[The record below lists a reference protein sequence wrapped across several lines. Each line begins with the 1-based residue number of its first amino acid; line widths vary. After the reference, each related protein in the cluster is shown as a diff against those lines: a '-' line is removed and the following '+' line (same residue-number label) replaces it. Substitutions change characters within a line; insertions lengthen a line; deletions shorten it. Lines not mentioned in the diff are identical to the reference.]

1 MLMKRVLSSLIYKQ
15 IYFFIS
21 LIILI
26 SLFKLLDP
34 KEYYYYG
41 SLSIVFLFLRN
52 IIDTISIQ
60 LYLKFQIDFFKHKF
74 IFLLLIL
81 NISILFF
88 LDFNIIQKLEASSVL
103 ILSYYLSSKC
113 IPYICYL
120 NKEADYKRYNIIISI
135 SEIMSFSVFVLFKNE
150 LIIAILLKNIFYFLF
165 QLILFKLFVK
175 SKEIVFKETTDKII
189 NEFSLFF
196 IFNFF
201 SKNLD
206 KIIVSF
212 LFGNI
217 VFSLYER
224 SMALIRAVISVFSF
238 SIAPALLLSLK
249 EIEDRKL
256 TRLYLRYQQ
265 ILFGLAFLGLIIYN
279 ITLPFFSAYI
289 GGSWSELITYLNGL
303 VLAVPIMLM
312 IGNTSQ
318 FYINQSETRL
328 NLLSAIL
335 SFVTVMLYVL
345 LASFIFEEF
354 TQVARYMFIPFFI
367 NLLQINYLYLI
378 KIRKEAFPLFVS
390 SITIQ
395 LIYILLCLI

>member
-1 MLMKRVLSSLIYKQ
+1 MLIKRVLSSLIYKQ
-15 IYFFIS
+15 IYFFTS

-34 KEYYYYG
+34 SEYYYYG
-41 SLSIVFLFLRN
+41 SLSIIFLFLRN

-60 LYLKFQIDFFKHKF
+60 LYLKFQIDFFKHKLIF
-74 IFLLLIL
+74 ILLIL
-81 NISILFF
+81 NISILFL
-88 LDFNIIQKLEASSVL
+88 LDFNITQKLGASSVL
-103 ILSYYLSSKC
+103 ILSYYVSSKC
-113 IPYICYL
+113 IPYIAYL

-135 SEIMSFSVFVLFKNE
+135 SELLSFGVFVIFKNQ

-165 QLILFKLFVK
+165 QLILFKLLVK
-175 SKEIVFKETTDKII
+175 NKELIYKETTDRII

-212 LFGNI
+212 IFGNI

-249 EIEDRKL
+249 EIEDKRL
-256 TRLYLRYQQ
+256 TKLYLTYQQ
-265 ILFGLAFLGLIIYN
+265 VLFGLAVVGLVFYKLTI
-279 ITLPFFSAYI
+279 PFFSTYI
-289 GGSWSELITYLNGL
+289 GGDWFELINYLDGI

-335 SFVTVMLYVL
+335 SFVSVMVYML
-345 LASFIFEEF
+345 LASFIFEDF
-354 TQVARYMFIPFFI
+354 TQVAQYMFIPFFI

-378 KIRKEAFPLFVS
+378 KIRKEGLPLFVT
-390 SITIQ
+390 SIIIQ
-395 LIYILLCLI
+395 IIYVLLCLI

>member
-1 MLMKRVLSSLIYKQ
+1 MLMKRVLASLIYKQ
-15 IYFFIS
+15 IYFFTS

-52 IIDTISIQ
+52 LIDTISIQ
-60 LYLKFQIDFFKHKF
+60 LYLKFQIDFFKHKL
-74 IFLLLIL
+74 IFLLLVL
-81 NISILFF
+81 NVFVLFL
-88 LDFNIIQKLEASSVL
+88 LDFNLTQKLEASATL
-103 ILSYYLSSKC
+103 IFSYYLSSKC

-120 NKEADYKRYNIIISI
+120 NKEADYKRYNIILSI
-135 SEIMSFSVFVLFKNE
+135 SEILSFGVFVLFKSQ
-150 LIIAILLKNIFYFLF
+150 LILAILVKNILYFVF
-165 QLILFKLFVK
+165 QLILFKLFIK
-175 SKEIVFKETTDKII
+175 NKEIYFEETTDKII

-249 EIEDRKL
+249 EIEDERL
-256 TRLYLRYQQ
+256 TKLYLRYQQ
-265 ILFGLAFLGLIIYN
+265 VLFGLAVLGLIIYKST
-279 ITLPFFSAYI
+279 IPYFSSYI
-289 GGSWSELITYLNGL
+289 GGSWSELINYLNGL

-328 NLLSAIL
+328 NLLSAVL
-335 SFVTVMLYVL
+335 SFITVMVYIL
-345 LASFIFEEF
+345 LASFVFENF
-354 TQVARYMFIPFFI
+354 TQVAQYMFIPFFV

-378 KIRKEAFPLFVS
+378 KIRKEGFLLFVT
-390 SITIQ
+390 SIIIQ
-395 LIYILLCLI
+395 LIYVLLCLI